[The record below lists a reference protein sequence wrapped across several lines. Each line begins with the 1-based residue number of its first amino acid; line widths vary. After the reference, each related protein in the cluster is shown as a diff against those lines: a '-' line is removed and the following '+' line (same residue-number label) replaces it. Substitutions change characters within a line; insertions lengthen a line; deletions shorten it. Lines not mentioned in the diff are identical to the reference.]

1 MEPFV
6 IMLMEKNKDSGIL
19 EKEIENYTIS
29 NHGNLI
35 ENIYMI
41 HEEEKDLV
49 YVKITTDKD
58 VEDWE
63 FSAILDYY
71 DEDALKDVALSCKEI
86 EETYN
91 PTWEV
96 VVEFIPI
103 QDEMQKKLEDLL
115 NKHKQQLDEVYDT
128 IKDKKEEY
136 K

>member
-1 MEPFV
+1 MEAFV
-6 IMLMEKNKDSGIL
+6 IMLMEKKKDSGLL

-29 NHGNLI
+29 DHGNLV
-35 ENIYMI
+35 ENIYMMR
-41 HEEEKDLV
+41 EEEKDLV
-49 YVKITTDKD
+49 YVKITTDKE

-71 DEDALKDVALSCKEI
+71 DEDALKDVVLSCKEI

-96 VVEFIPI
+96 VMAFTEIR
-103 QDEMQKKLEDLL
+103 DEMQKKLEDLL
-115 NKHKQQLDEVYDT
+115 HRHKQQLDEVYNI

>member
-1 MEPFV
+1 MEAFV
-6 IMLMEKNKDSGIL
+6 IMLMEKNKDSGLL

-29 NHGNLI
+29 NHGNLV

-49 YVKITTDKD
+49 YVKITTDKE
-58 VEDWE
+58 VKDWE

-71 DEDALKDVALSCKEI
+71 DEDALNDVVLSCKEI

-96 VVEFIPI
+96 VMEFMPI
-103 QDEMQKKLEDLL
+103 RDEMQKKLEDLL
-115 NKHKQQLDEVYDT
+115 NRHKQQLDEVYNI

-136 K
+136 E